1 MAHKPLLVHTL
12 STSSVALSVRTWC
25 GANGVALVE
34 AETEEEE
41 EEGAVG
47 DVGSAVHPEDWKYLW
62 VGTNSAAAPSA
73 PLVSDELRVRWL
85 DRCEHEQKGSWCVG
99 IGGELRLGIGLIEE
113 DHIGVGM
120 SCVRAMSVEH
130 VQLAD
135 WRKHA
140 LPQFPASHGT
150 QCLFQACIANV
161 SVAHIEAV

>member
-1 MAHKPLLVHTL
+1 M
-12 STSSVALSVRTWC
+12 ALSVRTWC

-47 DVGSAVHPEDWKYLW
+47 DVGSAVYPEDWKYLW
-62 VGTNSAAAPSA
+62 VGTVSAAAPSA
-73 PLVSDELRVRWL
+73 PLVSDEWRVRWL
-85 DRCEHEQKGSWCVG
+85 DTCEHEQKGSWCVG

-130 VQLAD
+130 VLSQTGENTHCLDSLLHTAPNIYS
-135 WRKHA
+135 KHV
-140 LPQFPASHGT
+140 LRT
-150 QCLFQACIANV
+150 
-161 SVAHIEAV
+161 SVLLI